1 MNVTIFSVFAVS
13 AVYAPILRHLVDVTA
28 FTDPAPP
35 EAPGLGVPLEFR
47 VFRLLTGCLAILW
60 PPSNIQFLSF

>member
-13 AVYAPILRHLVDVTA
+13 AVYAPILRHFVYVPA

-47 VFRLLTGCLAILW
+47 VFRLLIFKGSNLACVW
-60 PPSNIQFLSF
+60 CTW